1 MQEETELK
9 SQIKRN
15 INFEYLL
22 SKKKRKNLELSK
34 DIRQY
39 IEENIGY
46 EIPFDSQERKLL
58 IKFLEDNEQ
67 KEEAEL
73 IRLEN
78 YLKIGRSLG
87 ATFLTPGGDLT
98 KYTIS
103 HTYTKNRVCY
113 IWNYVKERKVR
124 RIYFKFIKENFEQI
138 KKFIPIHLVLTVP
151 RNEKGEYKGE
161 KFYGHLLLQDF
172 NRLRTLPFFDLYA
185 YGGEYGVET
194 KKGKTTP
201 GLHTHLHSF
210 TLLYQKPNFDK
221 IRKNARATAKEINK
235 LLKFYY
241 QEYPGKMYG
250 IEQIYPT
257 KKDQAL
263 NQLKKVAERIGAGPK
278 IFEKVLRYFWEE
290 KTGGHQV
297 HAERLFTKKRNEQ
310 GEIVYTYKVAPN
322 GKLIKEIQKEY
333 INRNSTPEKFTEAI
347 LECIKYHFKPD
358 IFQDENGNFDIPLIG
373 KILAETKRKRLYSK
387 FGAFY
392 KIKELA
398 ISFKEETEEEEKTE
412 MLVGN
417 FEQVPDII
425 HEKESKGKFCYSMFC
440 PATRTHIPKT
450 AIGVGK
456 MSFEKDIEIFTFLDI
471 NEKMP
476 EIFKTVSLNK
486 NLRQTSYNIELKR
499 TVKQIKEHLNRH
511 KIKDLYKIFYFEPE
525 TQFLQNL
532 KNLLSLLKSNTI
544 LWELQI

>member
-1 MQEETELK
+1 MTEQTE
-9 SQIKRN
+9 QIKRN
-15 INFEYLL
+15 QNFEYLL
-22 SKKKRKNLELSK
+22 AKKKKKNLSLAY
-34 DIRQY
+34 DIRKH
-39 IEENIGY
+39 IEENTGY
-46 EIPFDSQERKLL
+46 EIPFDRQERKLL
-58 IKFLEDNEQ
+58 IKFLEDNDQ
-67 KEEAEL
+67 KEDAEL

-98 KYTIS
+98 TYTIS
-103 HTYTKNRVCY
+103 HTYNKNRICY

-124 RIYFKFIKENFEQI
+124 RIYFNFIEQNFEQI
-138 KKFIPIHLVLTVP
+138 KKFVPVHLVLTVP
-151 RNEKGEYKGE
+151 RDEKGEYKGE

-172 NRLRTLPFFDLYA
+172 NRLRTLPFFDIYA

-210 TLLYQKPNFDK
+210 TLLYQNPNFDK

-241 QEYPGKMYG
+241 QEFPGKMYG

-263 NQLKKVAERIGAGPK
+263 NQLKKVAQRIGAGPK

-290 KTGGHQV
+290 KTGGQQV

-310 GEIVYTYKVAPN
+310 GEISFTYKVGPN
-322 GKLIKEIQKEY
+322 GKLIKELQKEY
-333 INRNSTPEKFTEAI
+333 INKNSTPEKYTEAI

-358 IFQDENGNFDIPLIG
+358 VFQDENGDFDIPLIG
-373 KILAETKRKRLYSK
+373 KILAETKRKRLYSR

-392 KIKELA
+392 KIKELS
-398 ISFKEETEEEEKTE
+398 ISFKEEPEEEQEE
-412 MLVGN
+412 MEVGN
-417 FEQVPDII
+417 FQEIPDII
-425 HEKESKGKFCYSMFC
+425 HEKESRGKFAYSMFC
-440 PATRTHIPKT
+440 PGTRTHIPRS

-456 MSFEKDIEIFTFLDI
+456 MSFETEPGLFTFLDI
-471 NEKMP
+471 NEKVP
-476 EIFKTVSLNK
+476 EIFKTVCLNK
-486 NLRQTSYNIELKR
+486 ELRQTAYNIELKR
-499 TVKQIKEHLNRH
+499 TVLQIREHLHRR
-511 KIKDLYKIFYFEPE
+511 KIKDLYKIFIFDPDK
-525 TQFLQNL
+525 QFLQNL
-532 KNLLSLLKSNTI
+532 KNLLTLLKSNTI
-544 LWELQI
+544 LWEVQT